1 MSKLDFIPDVTQAIA
16 GEGFTVY
23 AYMTDGFVHLLD
35 MKPLIERGGI
45 FEKLKD
51 IDFFKTVTVMNN
63 TVAWDLSGDRDPA
76 DCIDIDPCTIAECPV
91 VSDPLEEIG

>member
-1 MSKLDFIPDVTQAIA
+1 MSKLDFIPDVVQTIA
-16 GEGFTVY
+16 GEDFTVY

-35 MKPLIERGGI
+35 MKPLIERGGV

-63 TVAWDLSGDRDPA
+63 TVAWDLSGDRDPS
-76 DCIDIDPCTIAECPV
+76 DCIYIDPCTIAECPV
-91 VSDPLEEIG
+91 VSDPLEEIA